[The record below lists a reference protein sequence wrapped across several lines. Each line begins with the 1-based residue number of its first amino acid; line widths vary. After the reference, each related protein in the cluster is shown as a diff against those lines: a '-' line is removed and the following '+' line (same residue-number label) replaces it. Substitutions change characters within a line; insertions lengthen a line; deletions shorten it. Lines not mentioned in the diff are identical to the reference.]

1 MKSMNTPH
9 SVLAVV
15 VTYRCGRGV
24 LPTLEA
30 LRPQVD
36 RIIVVDNGGDAE
48 TRTTVEEAASR
59 SATVETIFNPKNLGI
74 AGGLNVG
81 VHRALE
87 LGSDWILTMDHDS
100 VPSPDMVVRLL
111 DAWKEHPDKD
121 QVAIVAPRH
130 FDARTGREGIYPIY
144 GKGLRARHP
153 AFGPHTAF
161 IEPTEVISSGS
172 LIRSRVFG
180 DVGFF
185 DERLFIDSVDVDFCL
200 RLARAGYRILVP
212 REATMKHE
220 LGKGAEESFA
230 GIGMTVSHHPE
241 FRRYYIVRNRLH
253 LGIRYARSFPSYL
266 TAGLARTL
274 MDTLGILLFEK
285 NRWAK
290 LGATVRGAVDGLA
303 GQLGPR
309 DPPASPRDAVK

>member
-1 MKSMNTPH
+1 MFLSSPR
-9 SVLAVV
+9 SVCAIV

-30 LRPQVD
+30 LLPQVD
-36 RIIVVDNGGDAE
+36 RVIVIDNGGDAE
-48 TRTTVEEAASR
+48 TRKTVEGTASR
-59 SATVETIFNPKNLGI
+59 SATIETIFNPENLGI

-81 VHRALE
+81 VRRALE
-87 LGSDWILTMDHDS
+87 LGTGWILTMDHDS
-100 VPSPDMVVRLL
+100 VPASDMVARLL
-111 DAWKEHPDKD
+111 DAWKEHPGKD

-153 AFGPHTAF
+153 AFGPQTAF
-161 IEPTEVISSGS
+161 LEPTEVISSGS

-180 DVGFF
+180 DIGFF

-220 LGKGAEESFA
+220 LGKGTGESFA
-230 GIGMTVSHHPE
+230 GIDMTVSNHPE
-241 FRRYYIVRNRLH
+241 VRRYYIVRNRLH

-266 TAGLARTL
+266 TAGLARTI
-274 MDTLGILLFEK
+274 METIGVLLFER
-285 NRWAK
+285 NRWRK
-290 LGATVRGAVDGLA
+290 MGATVRGAVDGIA
-303 GQLGPR
+303 GRLGPR
-309 DPPASPRDAVK
+309 DLPAYPRDAAK

>member
-1 MKSMNTPH
+1 MSPSPQS
-9 SVLAVV
+9 SVFSVV
-15 VTYRCGRGV
+15 ITYRCGRGV

-30 LRPQVD
+30 LLPQVD
-36 RIIVVDNGGDAE
+36 RIVVVDNGGDAE

-59 SATVETIFNPKNLGI
+59 HETVEAIFNPKNLGI

-81 VHRALE
+81 VRRALE

-111 DAWKEHPDKD
+111 DAWKEHPGRDRI
-121 QVAIVAPRH
+121 AIVAPRH
-130 FDARTGREGIYPIY
+130 FDARTGREGLYPVY

-153 AFGPHTAF
+153 AFGPDTAF
-161 IEPTEVISSGS
+161 LEPTEVITSGS
-172 LIRSRVFG
+172 LIRSRAFG

-200 RLARAGYRILVP
+200 RLARAGYGILVP

-220 LGKGAEESFA
+220 LGKGTEESFA
-230 GIGMTVSHHPE
+230 GIGVTVSHHPE

-253 LGIRYARSFPSYL
+253 LGIRYARPFPSHL
-266 TAGLARTL
+266 TAGLTRTL
-274 MDTLGILLFEK
+274 MDTLGILFFER

-290 LGATVRGAVDGLA
+290 MGATIRGAVDGIA
-303 GQLGPR
+303 GRLGPR
-309 DPPASPRDAVK
+309 DLPSSRRDGAK